1 MVCDDSRVPEF
12 DAVETHDELIRW
24 SRAYCVRAVPE
35 YGFDVELERVEWEV
49 STRSKRR
56 AAAVKTPQLEDAVV
70 GEPREWADTATAE
83 PTADGVPSCTMSLS
97 WRAFESFGREEWT
110 GTLRHELV
118 HVEQFQT
125 FGTTDHG
132 SEFKRRANAVDAPV
146 HVRRFTDP
154 KYVLSCT
161 DCGDDVA
168 YRYRTCKLVRQSSAY
183 RSSCC
188 GAALACSRPA
198 EDESK

>member
-1 MVCDDSRVPEF
+1 MADDDSGSPEY

-24 SRAYCVRAVPE
+24 SRAYCVRAVSE
-35 YGFDVELERVEWEV
+35 YGFDVELARVEWEV

-56 AAAVKTPQLEDAVV
+56 AAAVKTPQLEDAAI
-70 GEPREWADTATAE
+70 GEPREWSERATGE
-83 PTADGVPSCTMSLS
+83 GTSDDVPRCTMSLS
-97 WRAFESFGREEWT
+97 WRAFDSFGREAWA

-118 HVEQFQT
+118 HVEQFQA

-132 SEFKRRANAVDAPV
+132 TEFKRRANAVDAPI
-146 HVRRFTDP
+146 HVPRFTDP

-161 DCGDDVA
+161 DCGDEVA
-168 YRYRTCKLVRQSSAY
+168 YRYRTCKLVRQSAAY

-188 GAALACSRPA
+188 DAALACKQS
-198 EDESK
+198 EVE

>member
-1 MVCDDSRVPEF
+1 MAREDNSGPEY
-12 DAVETHDELIRW
+12 DAIETHGELIRW
-24 SRAYCVRAVPE
+24 SRAYCARAVSE
-35 YGFDVELERVEWEV
+35 YGFDVELARVEWEV

-56 AAAVKTPQLEDAVV
+56 AAAVKTPQLEEASV
-70 GEPREWADTATAE
+70 GEPRDWSVRQSNGVATN
-83 PTADGVPSCTMSLS
+83 GVPSCTMSLS
-97 WRAFESFGREEWT
+97 WRAFDEFGRDEWT
-110 GTLRHELV
+110 ETLRHELV

-132 SEFKRRANAVDAPV
+132 PAFRRRANSVDAPV

-188 GAALACSRPA
+188 GAALTCRRPA
-198 EDESK
+198 EEE